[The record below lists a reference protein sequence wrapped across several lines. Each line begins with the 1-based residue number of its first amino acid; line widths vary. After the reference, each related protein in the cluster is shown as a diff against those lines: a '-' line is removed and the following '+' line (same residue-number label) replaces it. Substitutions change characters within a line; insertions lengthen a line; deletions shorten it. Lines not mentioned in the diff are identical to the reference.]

1 MDTPSKT
8 AALQPEVW
16 TSSSNEV
23 LKLFITDSSGAHNFP
38 PVFTYPIFGDAETI
52 YGYKELVI
60 FLCFDHYTFY
70 PFLNI
75 KYADKLDDPEI
86 VDLKPK
92 LLEFLPKSTVFKDEI
107 EWVDNI
113 KEEKD
118 SYKIP
123 GELYDLF
130 EKEVDGEVST
140 FDIYKLDLQNGG
152 LELHQRL
159 QILVLLFIE
168 AGSYIDSSDPLWD
181 VYVLYKRADEPS
193 IVGYST
199 VYNYWKYPGSEKFDK
214 GELEA
219 RKKISQFIIL
229 PTWQGQGLGGEFYT
243 HLFDKWQTS
252 PSISEV
258 VVEDPNESFDDMR
271 DRCDLNTLNSKINL
285 SLITTKL
292 DHQWIENT
300 RHKYKLEKR
309 QFSRL
314 LEMILLYKLKNNLGY
329 DTKKDIRIFIKKRLY
344 EKNKEA
350 LNGLD
355 ENVRKDKLQTAY
367 EALEQDYYRILKDLK
382 LGEIKLSLKREID
395 DDNVSKKRKV

>member
-1 MDTPSKT
+1 MSDTPSKT
-8 AALQPEVW
+8 AALQPEAW

-75 KYADKLDDPEI
+75 KYTEKLDDPEI
-86 VDLKPK
+86 VELKPK
-92 LLEFLPKSTVFKDEI
+92 LMEFLPESTVFKDEI
-107 EWVDNI
+107 EWVDSI

-123 GELYDLF
+123 GELYDTF
-130 EKEVDGEVST
+130 EKEIDGQNSK
-140 FDIYKLDLQNGG
+140 FDIYKLNLQDVGG
-152 LELHQRL
+152 MELHKRL
-159 QILVLLFIE
+159 QILALLFIE
-168 AGSYIDSSDPLWD
+168 AGSYIDSSDTLWD
-181 VYVLYKRADEPS
+181 VYVLYKQSSDEPS
-193 IVGYST
+193 IVGYTT

-214 GELEA
+214 GELEV

-229 PTWQGQGLGGEFYT
+229 PTWQGQGLGGEFYSR
-243 HLFDKWQTS
+243 LFDKWFIS
-252 PSISEV
+252 PSVSEV
-258 VVEDPNESFDDMR
+258 VVEDPNESVDDMR
-271 DRCDLNTLNSKINL
+271 DRCDLEKLNSKINL

-292 DHQWIENT
+292 DNQWIENT

-314 LEMILLYKLKNNLGY
+314 VEMILLYKLKNNLGY
-329 DTKKDIRIFIKKRLY
+329 DTKKDIRVFIKRRLY

-350 LNGLD
+350 LNGLE

-367 EALEQDYYRILKDLK
+367 EALEQDYYRILGD
-382 LGEIKLSLKREID
+382 IKLSMKREID
-395 DDNVSKKRKV
+395 ENNENKKKQKV